1 MSARTVILISLAT
14 PFAACTST
22 QPPPQ
27 TQDVSSE
34 IRVANQGFTTAF
46 AQQDAATLASLYTMN
61 AQLLPPNSDFVDGQ
75 AAIET
80 FWQGVM
86 DAGVAAASLTTEE
99 AIGLDSLAY
108 EVGRY
113 ALADS
118 AGGAI
123 DAGKYIV
130 IWKRTPNGWRLHR
143 DIWNS
148 SMASM

>member
-1 MSARTVILISLAT
+1 MSARTVVLMTLAT
-14 PFAACTST
+14 LVVACATP

-27 TQDVSSE
+27 PRDVSAE
-34 IRVANQGFTTAF
+34 IRAANEQFAAAF
-46 AQQDAATLASLYTMN
+46 AEQDAATLASLYTTD
-61 AQLLPPNSDFVDGQ
+61 AQLLPPNSDFVDGR
-75 AAIET
+75 AAVET

-86 DAGVAAASLTTEE
+86 GAGVAAASLTTEE
-99 AIGLDSLAY
+99 AVGLDSLAY

-118 AGGAI
+118 TGGAI

-130 IWKRTPNGWRLHR
+130 VWRLTSEGWRLHR

-148 SMASM
+148 TMAPM